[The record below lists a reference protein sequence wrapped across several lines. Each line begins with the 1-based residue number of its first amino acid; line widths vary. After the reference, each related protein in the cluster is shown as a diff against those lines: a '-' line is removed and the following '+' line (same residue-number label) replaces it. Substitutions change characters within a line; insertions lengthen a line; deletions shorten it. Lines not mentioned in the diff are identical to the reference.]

1 MVPRDAR
8 KSGEPA
14 AVNSSPEGDRERG
27 LPHVPG
33 PAGGGA
39 GRGSTSLPGTFQ
51 GPEATSPVERRSRI
65 LVLEEERQPSVAQ
78 RLLGVNGVVV
88 KALYFASPALILVVW
103 EILARAHVVDVRL
116 FSAPS
121 LILRA
126 LVPVVA
132 SGELWVN
139 TLVSLQRILLGFLVG
154 SGAGVVLGLAMGLAP
169 PVRAALGPMVAS
181 TFPIPKLAIMP
192 LILLVFG
199 LGETSKVVTV
209 AVGVFY
215 LVLINSMAGVMNIDK
230 IYLDVARSFGAS
242 RKDFY
247 LTVALPGALPMIF
260 AGLKL
265 GMGTALLLIVAAE
278 LSAAR
283 AGVGYMIWRAYDMF
297 DIERMFV
304 GLMTMSL
311 MGYLLSNLLDV
322 VERVVIPWKD

>member
-1 MVPRDAR
+1 MME
-8 KSGEPA
+8 SA
-14 AVNSSPEGDRERG
+14 AGDLRHHN
-27 LPHVPG
+27 PSDV
-33 PAGGGA
+33 
-39 GRGSTSLPGTFQ
+39 
-51 GPEATSPVERRSRI
+51 RRRI
-65 LVLEEERQPSVAQ
+65 LVLEEERQPSLAQ
-78 RLLGVNGVVV
+78 RVFGVNGFLVR
-88 KALYFASPALILVVW
+88 ALYLTSPALILVAW
-103 EILARAHVVDVRL
+103 EILAWAGAVDVRL

-121 LILRA
+121 LILKA
-126 LVPVVA
+126 LVPVVT

-139 TLVSLQRILLGFLVG
+139 TLVSLQRVLLGFLVG
-154 SGAGVVLGLAMGLAP
+154 SGAGVLLGLAMGLAP
-169 PVRAALGPMVAS
+169 PVRAALGPMVAA

-199 LGETSKVVTV
+199 LGEASKIVTV

-311 MGYLLSNLLDV
+311 MGYILSNFLDA
-322 VERVVIPWKD
+322 VERVVVPWKN